1 MGGRRYLGM
10 SVFDAAIER
19 LKNSYEAGHR
29 VLVSTSGGKDSTVC
43 TELAVIAARET
54 GRLPVEVVHRDEEII
69 HPGTTEYLERV
80 AERTDEVKFW
90 WICARNPVIN
100 SFDRWHP
107 YFWVFDDRLDPDEW
121 VRKPPSWAT
130 WIDDI
135 DIQKLTTAER
145 FPPDPGK
152 EVHGVLGLRA
162 DESRGRMLGTHSAGG
177 YFTGVDKTGVC
188 GSRPLY
194 DWTEGD
200 VWKAIFEMGW
210 DYNRAYDV
218 MHRLG
223 LSRRELRIA
232 PPTMNPAGAD
242 HIRDVCRVAW
252 PGWWNRVV
260 HRLPSVRTVALY
272 GKRAIEATRL
282 YGESW
287 QDCYLRSCI
296 EEAPDWIAT
305 RARIQMEI
313 TVGGHSKHSTA
324 PFPQTRRGH
333 CLECGVLGSWETLVS
348 TMYLGD
354 PFSVKASKLPYVDP
368 VQFRPDLKG
377 KPQGYWSGRPGI
389 LQGANWSLPV
399 EKWEAGLAS
408 AGDPAWRGVYGW

>member
-10 SVFDAAIER
+10 DVFDAAIER

-29 VLVSTSGGKDSTVC
+29 VIVSTSGGKDSTVC
-43 TELAVIAARET
+43 TELAIIAARET
-54 GRLPVEVVHRDEEII
+54 GRLPVELIHRDEEII

-80 AERTDEVKFW
+80 AERTGEVEFH
-90 WICARNPVIN
+90 WIVANNPVIN
-100 SFDRWHP
+100 SFDRWNP
-107 YFWVFDDRLDPDEW
+107 YFWVFDPQLDPDEW

-130 WIDDI
+130 YIKDI
-135 DIQKLTTAER
+135 DIQKLVTAAQY
-145 FPPDPGK
+145 PPDPGK

-200 VWKAIFEMGW
+200 VWKAIYANDW

-223 LSRRELRIA
+223 LQRRELRIA

-260 HRLPSVRTVALY
+260 RRLPSVRTVALY

-282 YGESW
+282 YGETW
-287 QDCYLRSCI
+287 EQCYTRSCI
-296 EEAPDWIAT
+296 DEAPPWIAV
-305 RARIQMEI
+305 RAELQMRM
-313 TVGGHSKHSTA
+313 TVGGHKQHSTA
-324 PFPQTRRGH
+324 PFPEYKH
-333 CLECGVLGSWETLVS
+333 CLECGVLGSWRTLTN

-368 VQFRPDLKG
+368 EVFRKG
-377 KPQGYWSGRPGI
+377 AGYWSGKEGI

-399 EKWEAGLAS
+399 EKWEAGLAK
-408 AGDPAWRGVYGW
+408 AGNPSWRGVYGW